1 MFGNNEKF
9 LKIFGSNDNLKGNIM
24 NDVINN
30 KNNDRDFLETSIR
43 ETELVEE
50 FLDVNDYES
59 NSLIRMEM
67 NVIEFPIFSKNP
79 RVKKNQILKYYFSKD
94 KKEFLEITPP
104 PNESIPNEFDERIFI
119 SLLKVM
125 KKKGNKSVFYCTA
138 TEIADGLNVSKGT
151 KRGLYGKIKTSVLK
165 LSKTNYS
172 FANLFYAGEFSSRIN
187 DLINTPLLTS
197 RIITFKDAD
206 SEEKNLFKDKRIKE
220 FYRIRISDD
229 IYNNITNK
237 GYLVFD
243 ADVLLNI
250 GDPIVRSLY
259 TQITKWRFNE
269 LYLKKPLVYIAKKIP
284 LSLKGRMI
292 YKTVEKINESF
303 NELKKLGLIT
313 DFNYIVGDKIEKG
326 FFEIFFSFEHNK
338 VKQRLFY
345 KDKEDYN
352 NLIHSVEERLNEVY
366 FNENN
371 STAIT
376 EIINIFGIKGQALK
390 TLPSVIKEALI
401 KYDYEYV
408 FYSAEYTVYNAKVS
422 ILKYFKETLANNWAD
437 EYIAKQKL
445 KKEKNKKKEIEEAV
459 IIEQIES
466 DIKTF
471 FSWEDFQKL
480 SIEKQEEI
488 TQIAYKNFIMDS
500 GGVDNNI
507 NRNIFEKTK
516 KGLILALEKNC
527 LEIIENENKSEKL
540 LEVIKN
546 QEECKTKNDYL
557 NEKIVSLKD
566 NLLSEKKY
574 PSISKFCIEFYKEAK
589 KYDSEISLEE
599 IMTSIKILGEY
610 VDENFIA
617 KYDIENNYGGYK
629 KII

>member
-1 MFGNNEKF
+1 MSEIINGQDE
-9 LKIFGSNDNLKGNIM
+9 NI
-24 NDVINN
+24 NFI
-30 KNNDRDFLETSIR
+30 ETSIR

-104 PNESIPNEFDERIFI
+104 PNEAIPNEFDERIFI

-125 KKKGNKSVFYCTA
+125 KKKGNKSIFYCTA

-151 KRGLYGKIKTSVLK
+151 KRGLYGKIKNSVLK

-172 FANLFYAGEFSSRIN
+172 FSNLFYAGEFSSRIN

-206 SEEKNLFKDKRIKE
+206 INEKSLFKDKRIKE
-220 FYRIRISDD
+220 FYRIRIADD
-229 IYNNITNK
+229 IYNNITSK

-292 YKTVEKINESF
+292 YKTVEKINDSF

-313 DFNYIVGDKIEKG
+313 DFNYIIGDKVEKG
-326 FFEIFFSFEHNK
+326 FFEIFFSSEHNR

-345 KDKEDYN
+345 KDKEDHN
-352 NLIHSVEERLNEVY
+352 NLIHSVEERLNEAY
-366 FNENN
+366 TNN
-371 STAIT
+371 SSNIVN
-376 EIINIFGIKGQALK
+376 EIIDIFGSKGKSLK
-390 TLPSVIKEALI
+390 TLPNVVEEALI
-401 KYDYEYV
+401 KYDYDYV
-408 FYSAEYTVYNAKVS
+408 FYSAEYTIYNAKVS
-422 ILKYFKETLANNWAD
+422 ILKYFKDTLINNWAD
-437 EYIAKQKL
+437 EYIVKKKL
-445 KKEKNKKKEIEEAV
+445 KKENSKGKEIEEA
-459 IIEQIES
+459 IIVEEVENKIELS
-466 DIKTF
+466 L
-471 FSWEDFQKL
+471 SWQDFEEL
-480 SIEKQEEI
+480 PLNKQEEL
-488 TQIAYKNFIMDS
+488 TKIAYKKFIEDL
-500 GGVDNNI
+500 GGIDNNI
-507 NRNIFEKTK
+507 NKNIFEKTK
-516 KGLILALEKNC
+516 RGLILSLEKNHF
-527 LEIIENENKSEKL
+527 EINENKTKEL
-540 LEVIKN
+540 LEIDEN
-546 QEECKTKNDYL
+546 QEKKSSSEINSIDKETL
-557 NEKIVSLKD
+557 LKKD
-566 NLLSEKKY
+566 TLIEEKKY
-574 PSISKFCIEFYKEAK
+574 SSISKFCLEFYKEAK
-589 KYDSEISLEE
+589 KIDSEINLEE

-617 KYDIENNYGGYK
+617 RYNIENDYGGYK
-629 KII
+629 KIG